1 MSECTTGC
9 GRPTERM
16 LCNGCLRRLRG
27 ELADVGWLDTELAA
41 TLARQV
47 VMAMPGSTT
56 SEIPLAVGRGALK
69 ARSILRNRLVGWC
82 LDLAETHGYDL
93 PGDTLP
99 MMAAWLVAYEDDV
112 AIHPAAD
119 ELVDEIHQAIVY
131 AKQIVD
137 LPANRT
143 AFVVGPCPE
152 LTCSGQVRVFVPA
165 EHTDALARMECRA
178 CERTWDTTQ
187 WSRLG
192 KRIMARQG
200 RESALLDSATAATL
214 LGVTDRTVR
223 NWISA
228 GRLKNRGDERR
239 ILVDLADVEGV
250 VDAA

>member
-1 MSECTTGC
+1 MSDCTTGC
-9 GRPTERM
+9 GRPTDRM

-27 ELADVGWLDTELAA
+27 DLADVGWLDTELAA
-41 TLARQV
+41 ALARQV
-47 VMAMPGSTT
+47 AMAMPGSTT
-56 SEIPLAVGRGALK
+56 SEIPLPIGRGALK
-69 ARSILRNRLVGWC
+69 ARSILRSRLVGWC
-82 LDLAETHGYDL
+82 RDLAESHSYEL

-99 MMAAWLVAYEDDV
+99 MMAAWLAAYEDDV
-112 AIHPAAD
+112 AMHPAAD
-119 ELVDEIHQAIVY
+119 ELADEIHQAIVY

-143 AFVVGPCPE
+143 QFAVGPCPE

-165 EHTDALARMECRA
+165 EHTDALARMECRS

-200 RESALLDSATAATL
+200 RDTALLDSASAAIL

-228 GRLKNRGDERR
+228 GRLANHGEDRR
-239 ILVDLADVEGV
+239 ILVDLAELERVL
-250 VDAA
+250 DAA